1 MLQGQ
6 GHSFDHYKETNHTYA
21 MEIYTHNVW
30 DFCKQN
36 YVHRLIQ
43 NQLDG
48 KLIEFADPI
57 DTQSTRLSSRRTQ
70 RNKMLPGKWPQI

>member
-1 MLQGQ
+1 VLHGK
-6 GHSFDHYKETNHTYA
+6 GHSFDHYLDTKHTYA

-48 KLIEFADPI
+48 KLIEFGDPI
-57 DTQSTRLSSRRTQ
+57 DNQANAT
-70 RNKMLPGKWPQI
+70 PP